1 MGVSR
6 WLYVPPLRT
15 RSALTNVEFDSSF
28 ILKTVLKDRPATLLG
43 AVLVLCLFAAAY
55 MIRMVESLECSY
67 YPSLGC
73 APLSFADALWLVV
86 VTTLTI
92 GYGDLVPHT
101 TGEGVPKG
109 WTPGSAA

>member
-1 MGVSR
+1 MGQAAS
-6 WLYVPPLRT
+6 LPLPAL

-43 AVLVLCLFAAAY
+43 AVLVLCLFATAY
-55 MIRMVESLECSY
+55 MIRMVESLQCSY
-67 YPSLGC
+67 YPALGC

-101 TGEGVPKG
+101 TGEGVRLTAGP
-109 WTPGSAA
+109 